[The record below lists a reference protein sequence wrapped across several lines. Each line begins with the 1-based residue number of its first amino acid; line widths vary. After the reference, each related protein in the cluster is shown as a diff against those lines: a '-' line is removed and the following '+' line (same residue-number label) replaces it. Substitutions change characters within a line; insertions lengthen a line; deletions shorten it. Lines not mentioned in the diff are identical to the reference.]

1 MTEALPLHII
11 IAYSFYAFFAAEQKF
26 AIQEFRGRNQAYY
39 NILMLFMAVTSLF
52 GIGYLV
58 YYAVIVTWWAAI
70 ALFLIGL
77 LAFLILG
84 FIGVFIPAWTLA
96 LASFVTI
103 PLLAVYL
110 MQTMPTLR

>member
-1 MTEALPLHII
+1 MTDALPLQII

-26 AIQEFRGRNQAYY
+26 AIQEVRVRRQAYY
-39 NILMLFMAVTSLF
+39 SILMLFMAVTSLF

-58 YYAVIVTWWAAI
+58 YYAFIVSWWAAI

-84 FIGVFIPAWTLA
+84 FIGVYIPAWILA
-96 LASFVTI
+96 LSSFVTI

-110 MQTMPTLR
+110 MQSIPKLR